1 MLVRILCYTMRIR
14 NIRTGKVYEV
24 IRKGVMGKS
33 NFWMVTYNKKR
44 EILDW
49 SKVSSKYFI
58 LSN

>member
-1 MLVRILCYTMRIR
+1 MDVLCLLYTMRIR
-14 NIRTGKVYEV
+14 NIRSGKVYEV

-33 NFWMVTYNKKR
+33 NYWMVTHNKKR
-44 EILDW
+44 ELLDW